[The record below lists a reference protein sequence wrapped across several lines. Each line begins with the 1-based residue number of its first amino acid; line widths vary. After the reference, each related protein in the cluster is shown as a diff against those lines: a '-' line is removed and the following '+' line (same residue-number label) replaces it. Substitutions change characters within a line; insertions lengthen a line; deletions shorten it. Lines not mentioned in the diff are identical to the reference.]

1 MYLIINV
8 QLYIMDYYPHM
19 AERKNEVTN
28 ENEIWELAKAN
39 LKEMLGFSEIS
50 MNLWFGSMILKVLTE
65 DTAYFQIENDFK
77 QNIINT
83 RYLDDIKKVM
93 AEILGF
99 EVRIVPISIEHDT
112 FESRLAEVITKENEE
127 KEPYEKKP
135 ASPEGAPE
143 TSSFVSKEIMGSG
156 EGLSA
161 NVTISRNS
169 PNFLP
174 EYTFD
179 NFVVGNSN
187 KTAYTAARTVANDPA
202 GSGLNPL
209 FLYGDPGLGKT
220 HLLYAV
226 TKELTAHFP
235 EFNII
240 FVKGEDFMNELI
252 EALANKTPVAF
263 REKYRNADML
273 IVDDIQII
281 SGKASVQEE
290 FFHTFDKLYESG
302 KQIVLSSD
310 RPPKD
315 MTQLEERLRSR
326 FESGFITDIQ
336 APDLEL
342 RVAILKRK
350 AQSLG
355 IDVPNDVLM
364 YLGENI
370 KENVRQIEGALKK
383 MRALAYIQGEEISM
397 LHAKTAVKDV
407 LTNMAQAVTPAKIL
421 TYVSQKYGIPEE
433 DIKSRKQ
440 TKDIKNA
447 RHMAV
452 YLTRKLLD
460 MPLASVGKL
469 FNRDHTTIMS
479 SVENVEKQIKASP
492 AFENLTNEM
501 IREIKSGT

>member
-1 MYLIINV
+1 M
-8 QLYIMDYYPHM
+8 
-19 AERKNEVTN
+19 TN
-28 ENEIWELAKAN
+28 ENEIWELAKVN
-39 LKEMLGFSEIS
+39 LQNHLGFSDIS

-99 EVRIVPISIEHDT
+99 EVKIVPISIEKDT
-112 FESRLAEVITKENEE
+112 FESRLAEIITKANEE
-127 KEPYEKKP
+127 KEPYEKKTD
-135 ASPEGAPE
+135 EELITNGG
-143 TSSFVSKEIMGSG
+143 FVSKEIKGS
-156 EGLSA
+156 EELSG
-161 NVTISRNS
+161 NVIVSRNS
-169 PNFLP
+169 PGYLP

-187 KTAYTAARTVANDPA
+187 KTAYTAARTVAEDPA
-202 GSGLNPL
+202 GSALNPL

-220 HLLYAV
+220 HLLYAI
-226 TKELTAHFP
+226 TRELTSKHP
-235 EFNII
+235 DFNII
-240 FVKGEDFMNELI
+240 YVKGEDFMNELI
-252 EALANKTPVAF
+252 AALANKTPVAF

-273 IVDDIQII
+273 IVDDIQFIA
-281 SGKASVQEE
+281 GKASVQEE

-315 MTQLEERLRSR
+315 MHQLEERLRSR

-355 IDVPNDVLM
+355 INVPNDVLM

-370 KENVRQIEGALKK
+370 KDNVRQIEGALKK
-383 MRALAYIQGEEISM
+383 MRALAYIQGEDINMS
-397 LHAKTAVKDV
+397 HAKLAVNDV

-421 TYVSQKYGIPEE
+421 SYVSGKYGIPEE
-433 DIKSRKQ
+433 DIKSSKRS
-440 TKDIKNA
+440 KDIATA
-447 RHMAV
+447 RHITV
-452 YLTRKLLD
+452 YLIRKLVD
-460 MPLASVGKL
+460 MPLASIGKL
-469 FNRDHTTIMS
+469 LNRDHTTIMS
-479 SVENVEKQIKASP
+479 SVENIEKQIKASP
-492 AFENLTNEM
+492 AFENSINEI

>member
-1 MYLIINV
+1 MYNGL
-8 QLYIMDYYPHM
+8 LSPY
-19 AERKNEVTN
+19 ERKNDVTN
-28 ENEIWELAKAN
+28 ENEIWEMAKEN
-39 LKEMLGFSEIS
+39 LKKMLGFSDIS
-50 MNLWFGSMILKVLTE
+50 MNLWFGSMVLKVLTE

-99 EVRIVPISIEHDT
+99 EVRIVPISIEKDS
-112 FESRLAEVITKENEE
+112 FESRLAEIITHENEE
-127 KEPYEKKP
+127 KEPYEKKSAVP
-135 ASPEGAPE
+135 PVVKDDNSYLTREIIGNEEG
-143 TSSFVSKEIMGSG
+143 TGK
-156 EGLSA
+156 
-161 NVTISRNS
+161 VTISRNS

-187 KTAYTAARTVANDPA
+187 KTAYTTARTVAKDPA

-220 HLLYAV
+220 HLLYAI
-226 TKELTAHFP
+226 TRELTSVHP
-235 EFNII
+235 DFNII

-273 IVDDIQII
+273 IVDDIQFIA
-281 SGKASVQEE
+281 GKASVQEE

-315 MTQLEERLRSR
+315 MNQLEERLRSR

-350 AQSLG
+350 AASLG
-355 IDVPNDVLM
+355 MNVPNDVLM

-370 KENVRQIEGALKK
+370 KDNVRQIEGALKK
-383 MRALAYIQGEEISM
+383 MRALSYIQGEEINMSQ
-397 LHAKTAVKDV
+397 AKTAVNDV
-407 LTNMAQAVTPAKIL
+407 LTNMANAVTPAKIL
-421 TYVSQKYGIPEE
+421 KYVSQKYGIPEE
-433 DIKSRKQ
+433 DIKSSKRS
-440 TKDIKNA
+440 KDIANA
-447 RHMAV
+447 RHISIH
-452 YLTRKLLD
+452 LIRRLLD
-460 MPLASVGKL
+460 MPLASIGKF

-479 SVENVEKQIKASP
+479 SLDVIDKQLKASP
-492 AFENLTNEM
+492 AFENTIGEM
-501 IREIKSGT
+501 VREIKSGT

>member
-1 MYLIINV
+1 MYNGILSA
-8 QLYIMDYYPHM
+8 Y
-19 AERKNEVTN
+19 ERMKDVTN
-28 ENEIWELAKAN
+28 ENEIWEMAKGN
-39 LKEMLGFSEIS
+39 LQKQLGFSDIS
-50 MNLWFGSMILKVLTE
+50 MDLWFGSMILKVLTE

-99 EVRIVPISIEHDT
+99 EVRIVPISIEKDS
-112 FESRLAEVITKENEE
+112 FESRLAEVITKENNE
-127 KEPYEKKP
+127 KEPYEKKTII
-135 ASPEGAPE
+135 EN
-143 TSSFVSKEIMGSG
+143 TSSDVSFVSKEIKSSE
-156 EGLSA
+156 EGLSG
-161 NVTISRNS
+161 NVIISRNS
-169 PNFLP
+169 PGFLP

-187 KTAYTAARTVANDPA
+187 KTAYTTARTVAEDPA

-209 FLYGDPGLGKT
+209 FLHGDPGLGKT
-220 HLLYAV
+220 HLLYAI
-226 TKELTAHFP
+226 TRELTSRHP
-235 EFNII
+235 DFNII

-273 IVDDIQII
+273 IVDDIQFIA
-281 SGKASVQEE
+281 GKASVQEE

-315 MTQLEERLRSR
+315 MHQLEERLRSR

-355 IDVPNDVLM
+355 INVPNDVLM

-370 KENVRQIEGALKK
+370 KDNVRQIEGALKK
-383 MRALAYIQGEEISM
+383 MRALAYIQGEDIGMS
-397 LHAKTAVKDV
+397 HAKTAVNDV
-407 LTNMAQAVTPAKIL
+407 LTNMAKAVTPTKIL
-421 TYVSQKYGIPEE
+421 SFVSQKYGVPEE
-433 DIKSRKQ
+433 DIKSSKRS
-440 TKDIKNA
+440 KDIAMA
-447 RHMAV
+447 RHITV
-452 YLTRKLLD
+452 YLIRKLVD
-460 MPLASVGKL
+460 MPLASIGKL
-469 FNRDHTTIMS
+469 LNRDHTTIMS
-479 SVENVEKQIKASP
+479 SVENIEKQIKTSP
-492 AFENLTNEM
+492 AFENTINEI

>member
-1 MYLIINV
+1 MYNGL
-8 QLYIMDYYPHM
+8 LSPY
-19 AERKNEVTN
+19 ERKNDVTN
-28 ENEIWELAKAN
+28 ENEIWEMAKVN
-39 LKEMLGFSEIS
+39 LKELLGFSDIS

-99 EVRIVPISIEHDT
+99 EVRIVPISVEKDS
-112 FESRLAEVITKENEE
+112 FEARLAEVITKENEE
-127 KEPYEKKP
+127 KEPYEKK
-135 ASPEGAPE
+135 ALSDAAP
-143 TSSFVSKEIMGSG
+143 TQDNSFVSKEIKGEN

-161 NVTISRNS
+161 NVIISRNS
-169 PNFLP
+169 PGFLP

-187 KTAYTAARTVANDPA
+187 KTAYTAARTVAKDPA
-202 GSGLNPL
+202 DAGLNPL
-209 FLYGDPGLGKT
+209 FLHGDPGLGKT
-220 HLLYAV
+220 HLLYAI
-226 TKELTAHFP
+226 TRELTSRRP
-235 EFNII
+235 ESNII

-252 EALANKTPVAF
+252 ESLANKTPVAF

-273 IVDDIQII
+273 IVDDIQFIA
-281 SGKASVQEE
+281 GKASVQEE

-315 MTQLEERLRSR
+315 MHQLEERLRSR
-326 FESGFITDIQ
+326 FESGFTTDIQ

-355 IDVPNDVLM
+355 INVPNDVLM

-383 MRALAYIQGEEISM
+383 MRALAYIQGEDISM
-397 LHAKTAVKDV
+397 EHAKVAVKDV

-421 TYVSQKYGIPEE
+421 TYVSQKHGIPEE

-447 RHMAV
+447 RHIAV

-479 SVENVEKQIKASP
+479 SIENVEKQIKASP
-492 AFENLTNEM
+492 AFDNAVNEM

>member
-1 MYLIINV
+1 
-8 QLYIMDYYPHM
+8 MDYYPH
-19 AERKNEVTN
+19 ERKKDVTN
-28 ENEIWELAKAN
+28 ENEIWELAKEN
-39 LKEMLGFSEIS
+39 LQKQLGFSPVS

-83 RYLDDIKKVM
+83 RYIDDIKKVM

-99 EVRIVPISIEHDT
+99 EVRIVPVSIEKGS

-127 KEPYEKKP
+127 KEPYEKKNEEP
-135 ASPEGAPE
+135 DSNSAN
-143 TSSFVSKEIMGSG
+143 FVSKEIMGKE

-161 NVTISRNS
+161 NVIVSRNS

-187 KTAYTAARTVANDPA
+187 KTAYTTARTVATDPA

-220 HLLYAV
+220 HLLYAI
-226 TKELTAHFP
+226 TKELTAAHP
-235 EFNII
+235 DFNII

-273 IVDDIQII
+273 IVDDIQFIA
-281 SGKASVQEE
+281 GKASVQEE

-315 MTQLEERLRSR
+315 MHQLEERLRSR

-355 IDVPNDVLM
+355 IEVPNDVLM

-383 MRALAYIQGEEISM
+383 MRALAYIQGEDINMS
-397 LHAKTAVKDV
+397 HAKTAVNDV
-407 LTNMAQAVTPAKIL
+407 LTNMAQAVTPAKIMSF
-421 TYVSQKYGIPEE
+421 VSSKYGVPEE
-433 DIKSRKQ
+433 DIKSSKRS
-440 TKDIKNA
+440 KDIATA
-447 RHMAV
+447 RHITV
-452 YLTRKLLD
+452 YLIRKLVD
-460 MPLASVGKL
+460 MPLASIGKL
-469 FNRDHTTIMS
+469 LNRDHTTIMS
-479 SVENVEKQIKASP
+479 SVENIEKQLKASP
-492 AFENLTNEM
+492 AFENSINEM

>member
-1 MYLIINV
+1 
-8 QLYIMDYYPHM
+8 MDD
-19 AERKNEVTN
+19 VTN
-28 ENEIWELAKAN
+28 ENEIWELAKVN
-39 LKEMLGFSEIS
+39 LQKLLGFSDIS

-65 DTAYFQIENDFK
+65 DTAYFEIENDFK

-99 EVRIVPISIEHDT
+99 EVRIVPISVEKDS
-112 FESRLAEVITKENEE
+112 FESRLAEVITKENNE
-127 KEPYEKKP
+127 KEPYEKKT
-135 ASPEGAPE
+135 SPETPDGK
-143 TSSFVSKEIMGSG
+143 SFVSKEIKAE
-156 EGLSA
+156 EGLSG
-161 NVTISRNS
+161 NVIISRNS
-169 PNFLP
+169 PGFLP

-187 KTAYTAARTVANDPA
+187 KTAYTAARTVAEDPA

-209 FLYGDPGLGKT
+209 FLHGDPGLGKT
-220 HLLYAV
+220 HLLYAI
-226 TKELTAHFP
+226 TKQLTSKYP
-235 EFNII
+235 DFNII

-273 IVDDIQII
+273 IVDDIQFIA
-281 SGKASVQEE
+281 GKASVQEE

-315 MTQLEERLRSR
+315 MHQLEERLRSR
-326 FESGFITDIQ
+326 FESGFICDIQ

-350 AQSLG
+350 ASSLG

-370 KENVRQIEGALKK
+370 KDNVRQIEGALKK
-383 MRALAYIQGEEISM
+383 MRALAYIQGEDINMS
-397 LHAKTAVKDV
+397 HAKTAVNDV
-407 LTNMAQAVTPAKIL
+407 LTNMAKAVTPAKIIA
-421 TYVSQKYGIPEE
+421 YVSQKYNVPEE
-433 DIKSRKQ
+433 DIKSSKRS
-440 TKDIKNA
+440 KDIANA
-447 RHMAV
+447 RHITV
-452 YLTRKLLD
+452 YLIRKLVD
-460 MPLASVGKL
+460 MPLASIGKL
-469 FNRDHTTIMS
+469 LNRDHTTIMS
-479 SVENVEKQIKASP
+479 SVENVEKQIKSSP
-492 AFENLTNEM
+492 AFENTINE
-501 IREIKSGT
+501 IVREIKAGT

>member
-1 MYLIINV
+1 
-8 QLYIMDYYPHM
+8 MDYYPPD
-19 AERKNEVTN
+19 ERKNDVTN
-28 ENEIWELAKAN
+28 ENEIWEMAKVN
-39 LKEMLGFSEIS
+39 LQKQLGFSEIS
-50 MNLWFGSMILKVLTE
+50 MNLWFGSMVLKVLTE

-99 EVRIVPISIEHDT
+99 EVKIVPISIEKDS
-112 FESRLAEVITKENEE
+112 FEAKLAEVITKENEQ
-127 KEPYEKKP
+127 KEPYEKK
-135 ASPEGAPE
+135 APE
-143 TSSFVSKEIMGSG
+143 TPAVSDKSYLTREIISNE
-156 EGLSA
+156 EGTGT
-161 NVTISRNS
+161 VTISRTS

-187 KTAYTAARTVANDPA
+187 KTAYTSARTVAEDPA
-202 GSGLNPL
+202 GPEFNPL
-209 FLYGDPGLGKT
+209 FLHGDPGLGKT
-220 HLLYAV
+220 HLLYAI
-226 TKELTAHFP
+226 TRELTAKHP
-235 EFNII
+235 DFNII

-273 IVDDIQII
+273 IVDDIQFIA
-281 SGKASVQEE
+281 GKASVQEE

-315 MTQLEERLRSR
+315 MHQLEERLRSR
-326 FESGFITDIQ
+326 FESGFISDIQ

-350 AQSLG
+350 AQNLG
-355 IDVPNDVLM
+355 INVPNDVLM

-370 KENVRQIEGALKK
+370 KDNVRQIEGALKK
-383 MRALAYIQGEEISM
+383 MRALAYIQGEEINMS
-397 LHAKTAVKDV
+397 HAKTAVNDV
-407 LTNMAQAVTPAKIL
+407 LTNMANAVTPAKIMSF
-421 TYVSQKYGIPEE
+421 VSSKYGIPEE
-433 DIKSRKQ
+433 DIRSSKRS
-440 TKDIKNA
+440 KDIANA
-447 RHMAV
+447 RHITV
-452 YLTRKLLD
+452 YLIRKLVD
-460 MPLASVGKL
+460 MPLASIGKL
-469 FNRDHTTIMS
+469 LNRDHTTIMS
-479 SVENVEKQIKASP
+479 SVENVEKQLKVSP
-492 AFENLTNEM
+492 AFENTINEM

>member
-1 MYLIINV
+1 M
-8 QLYIMDYYPHM
+8 
-19 AERKNEVTN
+19 TN
-28 ENEIWELAKAN
+28 ENEIWELAKVN
-39 LKEMLGFSEIS
+39 LQNHLGFSDIS

-99 EVRIVPISIEHDT
+99 EVKIVPISIEKDT
-112 FESRLAEVITKENEE
+112 FESRLAEIITKANEE
-127 KEPYEKKP
+127 KEPYEKKTD
-135 ASPEGAPE
+135 EELITNGG
-143 TSSFVSKEIMGSG
+143 FVSKEIKGS
-156 EGLSA
+156 EELSG
-161 NVTISRNS
+161 NVIVSRNS
-169 PNFLP
+169 PGYLP

-187 KTAYTAARTVANDPA
+187 KTAYTAARTVAEDPA
-202 GSGLNPL
+202 GSALNPL

-220 HLLYAV
+220 HLLYAI
-226 TKELTAHFP
+226 TRELTSKHP
-235 EFNII
+235 DFNII
-240 FVKGEDFMNELI
+240 YVKGEDFMNELI
-252 EALANKTPVAF
+252 AALANKTPVAF

-273 IVDDIQII
+273 IVDDIQFIA
-281 SGKASVQEE
+281 GKASVQEE

-315 MTQLEERLRSR
+315 MHQLEERLRSR

-355 IDVPNDVLM
+355 INVPNDVLM

-370 KENVRQIEGALKK
+370 KDNVRQIEGALKK
-383 MRALAYIQGEEISM
+383 MRALAYIQGEDINMS
-397 LHAKTAVKDV
+397 HAKLAVNDV

-421 TYVSQKYGIPEE
+421 SYVSGKYGIPEE
-433 DIKSRKQ
+433 DIKSSKRS
-440 TKDIKNA
+440 KDIATA
-447 RHMAV
+447 RHITV
-452 YLTRKLLD
+452 YLIRKLVD
-460 MPLASVGKL
+460 MPLASIGKL
-469 FNRDHTTIMS
+469 LNRDHTTIMS
-479 SVENVEKQIKASP
+479 SVENIEKQIKASP
-492 AFENLTNEM
+492 AFENSINEM

>member
-1 MYLIINV
+1 
-8 QLYIMDYYPHM
+8 M
-19 AERKNEVTN
+19 ARV
-28 ENEIWELAKAN
+28 N
-39 LKEMLGFSEIS
+39 LQKHLGFSDIS
-50 MNLWFGSMILKVLTE
+50 MNLWFSSMVLKVLTE

-99 EVRIVPISIEHDT
+99 EVKIVPISIEKDS
-112 FESRLAEVITKENEE
+112 FESRLAEIITKANEE
-127 KEPYEKKP
+127 KEPYEKKDDVP
-135 ASPEGAPE
+135 ASATSFISQEIKGAE
-143 TSSFVSKEIMGSG
+143 ELG
-156 EGLSA
+156 A
-161 NVTISRNS
+161 NVIISRNS
-169 PNFLP
+169 PGFLP

-187 KTAYTAARTVANDPA
+187 KTAYTAARTVAEDPA
-202 GSGLNPL
+202 GSALNPL

-220 HLLYAV
+220 HLLYAI
-226 TKELTAHFP
+226 TKELTSKYP

-240 FVKGEDFMNELI
+240 YVKGEDFMNELI
-252 EALANKTPVAF
+252 AALANKTPVAF

-273 IVDDIQII
+273 IVDDIQFIA
-281 SGKASVQEE
+281 GKASVQEE

-315 MTQLEERLRSR
+315 MHQLEERLRSR
-326 FESGFITDIQ
+326 FESGFISDIQ

-350 AQSLG
+350 ASALG
-355 IDVPNDVLM
+355 INVPNDVLM

-370 KENVRQIEGALKK
+370 KDNVRQIEGALKK
-383 MRALAYIQGEEISM
+383 MRALAYIQGEDINMS
-397 LHAKTAVKDV
+397 HAKLAVNDV

-421 TYVSQKYGIPEE
+421 GYISQKYGVPEE
-433 DIKSRKQ
+433 DIKSSKRS
-440 TKDIKNA
+440 KDIATA
-447 RHMAV
+447 RHITA
-452 YLTRKLLD
+452 YLIRKLVD
-460 MPLASVGKL
+460 IPLQSVGKFL
-469 FNRDHTTIMS
+469 NRDHTTIMS
-479 SVENVEKQIKASP
+479 SVENIEKQIKASP
-492 AFENLTNEM
+492 AFENSINEM

>member
-1 MYLIINV
+1 M
-8 QLYIMDYYPHM
+8 
-19 AERKNEVTN
+19 TN
-28 ENEIWELAKAN
+28 ENEIWELAKVN
-39 LKEMLGFSEIS
+39 LQNHLGFSDIS

-99 EVRIVPISIEHDT
+99 EVKIVPISIEKDT
-112 FESRLAEVITKENEE
+112 FESRLAEIITKANGE
-127 KEPYEKKP
+127 KEPYEKKTD
-135 ASPEGAPE
+135 EELITNGG
-143 TSSFVSKEIMGSG
+143 FVSKEIKGS
-156 EGLSA
+156 EELSG
-161 NVTISRNS
+161 NVIVSRNS
-169 PNFLP
+169 PGYLP

-187 KTAYTAARTVANDPA
+187 KTAYTAARTVAEDPA
-202 GSGLNPL
+202 GSALNPL

-220 HLLYAV
+220 HLLYAI
-226 TKELTAHFP
+226 TRELTSKHP
-235 EFNII
+235 DFNII
-240 FVKGEDFMNELI
+240 YVKGEDFMNELI
-252 EALANKTPVAF
+252 AALANKTPVAF

-273 IVDDIQII
+273 IVDDIQFIA
-281 SGKASVQEE
+281 GKASVQEE

-315 MTQLEERLRSR
+315 MHQLEERLRSR

-355 IDVPNDVLM
+355 INVPNDVLM

-370 KENVRQIEGALKK
+370 KDNVRQIEGALKK
-383 MRALAYIQGEEISM
+383 MRALAYIQGEDINMS
-397 LHAKTAVKDV
+397 HAKLAVNDV

-421 TYVSQKYGIPEE
+421 SYVSGKYGIPEE
-433 DIKSRKQ
+433 DIKSSKRS
-440 TKDIKNA
+440 KDIATA
-447 RHMAV
+447 RHIAV
-452 YLTRKLLD
+452 YLIRKLVD
-460 MPLASVGKL
+460 MPLASIGKL
-469 FNRDHTTIMS
+469 LNRDHTTIMS
-479 SVENVEKQIKASP
+479 SVENIEKQIKASP
-492 AFENLTNEM
+492 AFENSINEM

>member
-1 MYLIINV
+1 MYNGILSA
-8 QLYIMDYYPHM
+8 Y
-19 AERKNEVTN
+19 ERMNDVTN
-28 ENEIWELAKAN
+28 ENEIWELAKES
-39 LKEMLGFSEIS
+39 LKKHLGFSDIS

-83 RYLDDIKKVM
+83 RYVEDIKKVM

-99 EVRIVPISIEHDT
+99 EVKIVPISVEKDS
-112 FESRLAEVITKENEE
+112 FESRLAEVITRENNE
-127 KEPYEKKP
+127 KEPYEKKQ
-135 ASPEGAPE
+135 GE
-143 TSSFVSKEIMGSG
+143 TYAEANFVSKEIKSAE
-156 EGLSA
+156 EGLSG
-161 NVTISRNS
+161 NVIISRNS
-169 PNFLP
+169 PGYLP

-187 KTAYTAARTVANDPA
+187 KTAYTAARTVAMDPA
-202 GSGLNPL
+202 GAGLNPL
-209 FLYGDPGLGKT
+209 FLHGDPGLGKT
-220 HLLYAV
+220 HLLYAI
-226 TKELTAHFP
+226 TRELTNRHP
-235 EFNII
+235 NFNII

-273 IVDDIQII
+273 IVDDIQFIA
-281 SGKASVQEE
+281 GKASVQEE
-290 FFHTFDKLYESG
+290 FFHTFDKLYETG

-315 MTQLEERLRSR
+315 MHQLEERLRSR
-326 FESGFITDIQ
+326 FESGFISDIQ

-355 IDVPNDVLM
+355 ISVPNDVLM

-370 KENVRQIEGALKK
+370 KDNVRQIEGALKK
-383 MRALAYIQGEEISM
+383 MRALAYIQGEDIGM
-397 LHAKTAVKDV
+397 AHAKTAVNDV

-421 TYVSQKYGIPEE
+421 AYVSQKYGVPEE
-433 DIKSRKQ
+433 DIKSSKRS
-440 TKDIKNA
+440 KDIATA
-447 RHMAV
+447 RHISA
-452 YLTRKLLD
+452 YLIRKLVD
-460 MPLASVGKL
+460 MPLASIGKI

-479 SVENVEKQIKASP
+479 SVENVEKQLQSSP
-492 AFENLTNEM
+492 AFENTINEI

>member
-1 MYLIINV
+1 M
-8 QLYIMDYYPHM
+8 MDYYPQN
-19 AERKNEVTN
+19 ERKNDVTN
-28 ENEIWELAKAN
+28 ENEIWELAKVN
-39 LKEMLGFSEIS
+39 LQKQLGFSDIS

-83 RYLDDIKKVM
+83 RYLDDIKAVI

-99 EVRIVPISIEHDT
+99 EVRIVPISIEKDT
-112 FESRLAEVITKENEE
+112 FESRLAEVITKENND
-127 KEPYEKKP
+127 KEPYEKKESSDK
-135 ASPEGAPE
+135 ASD
-143 TSSFVSKEIMGSG
+143 SFVSKEIKGEN
-156 EGLSA
+156 EGLSG
-161 NVTISRNS
+161 NVIVSRNS
-169 PNFLP
+169 PGFLP

-187 KTAYTAARTVANDPA
+187 KTAYTMARTVAEDPA

-209 FLYGDPGLGKT
+209 YLYGDPGLGKT
-220 HLLYAV
+220 HLLYAI
-226 TKELTAHFP
+226 TKELTARKP
-235 EFNII
+235 DANII

-273 IVDDIQII
+273 IVDDIQFIA
-281 SGKASVQEE
+281 GKASVQEE

-315 MTQLEERLRSR
+315 MQQLEERLRSR
-326 FESGFITDIQ
+326 FESGFLTDIQ

-350 AQSLG
+350 AASLG
-355 IDVPNDVLM
+355 INVPNDVLM

-383 MRALAYIQGEEISM
+383 MRALAYIQGEEINM
-397 LHAKTAVKDV
+397 GHAKTAVNDV

-421 TYVSQKYGIPEE
+421 TFVSQKFGIPEE

-447 RHMAV
+447 RHIAV
-452 YLTRKLLD
+452 YLTRRLLD

-479 SVENVEKQIKASP
+479 SIDNIEKQLKTSP
-492 AFENLTNEM
+492 AFENSINEI

>member
-1 MYLIINV
+1 ME
-8 QLYIMDYYPHM
+8 YYQH
-19 AERKNEVTN
+19 ERKNDVTN
-28 ENEIWELAKAN
+28 ENEIWELAKIN
-39 LKEMLGFSEIS
+39 LQKQLGFSDIS
-50 MNLWFGSMILKVLTE
+50 MNLWFGSMILKVLNE

-99 EVRIVPISIEHDT
+99 EVRIVPISVEKDS
-112 FESRLAEVITKENEE
+112 FESRLTEIITKENEE
-127 KEPYEKKP
+127 KEPYEKK
-135 ASPEGAPE
+135 APVQDE
-143 TSSFVSKEIMGSG
+143 SFVSKEILGAD
-156 EGLSA
+156 EGLSS

-169 PNFLP
+169 PGFLP

-187 KTAYTAARTVANDPA
+187 KPAYTAARTVAKEPGDPMF
-202 GSGLNPL
+202 NPL
-209 FLYGDPGLGKT
+209 FLHGNPGLGKT
-220 HLLYAV
+220 HLLYAI
-226 TKELTAHFP
+226 TKELTSRSPDA
-235 EFNII
+235 NII

-281 SGKASVQEE
+281 AGKASVQEE

-315 MTQLEERLRSR
+315 MHQLEERLRSR
-326 FESGFITDIQ
+326 FESGGIIDIQ

-350 AQSLG
+350 AAALG
-355 IDVPNDVLM
+355 INVPNDVLM

-383 MRALAYIQGEEISM
+383 MRALAYIQGEEINMS
-397 LHAKTAVKDV
+397 HAKTAVNDV

-421 TYVSQKYGIPEE
+421 AYVSQRYSIPEE
-433 DIKSRKQ
+433 DIKSSKRS
-440 TKDIKNA
+440 KDIANA
-447 RHMAV
+447 RHISV
-452 YLTRKLLD
+452 YLIRKLLD

-469 FNRDHTTIMS
+469 LNRDHTTIMKS
-479 SVENVEKQIKASP
+479 IENVENNIKTSP
-492 AFENLTNEM
+492 AFENTINEI

>member
-1 MYLIINV
+1 ME
-8 QLYIMDYYPHM
+8 YYPH
-19 AERKNEVTN
+19 ERKTDVTN
-28 ENEIWELAKAN
+28 EKEIWEVAKVN
-39 LKEMLGFSEIS
+39 LQKQLGFSDIS
-50 MNLWFGSMILKVLTE
+50 MDLWFASMELKVLTG

-83 RYLDDIKKVM
+83 RYLEDISKAM
-93 AEILGF
+93 AEIMGF
-99 EVRIVPISIEHDT
+99 EVKIVPISVEKDS
-112 FESRLAEVITKENEE
+112 FESRLAEYITKENEK
-127 KEPYEKKP
+127 KEPYEKKTDNLIIEKTDN
-135 ASPEGAPE
+135 SFLTREIIGNNEG
-143 TSSFVSKEIMGSG
+143 TGT
-156 EGLSA
+156 
-161 NVTISRNS
+161 VTISRTS

-187 KTAYTAARTVANDPA
+187 KAAYTTSRTVAQDPA
-202 GSGLNPL
+202 GPGLNPL

-220 HLLYAV
+220 HLLYAI
-226 TKELTAHFP
+226 TREITARHP
-235 EFNII
+235 DFNII

-273 IVDDIQII
+273 IVDDIQFIA
-281 SGKASVQEE
+281 GKASVQEE
-290 FFHTFDKLYESG
+290 FFHTFDKLFESG

-315 MTQLEERLRSR
+315 MHQLEERLKSR

-350 AQSLG
+350 AATIG
-355 IDVPNDVLM
+355 INVPNDVLM

-370 KENVRQIEGALKK
+370 KDNVRQIEGALKK
-383 MRALAYIQGEEISM
+383 MRALSMIQGEDINMS
-397 LHAKTAVKDV
+397 HAKKAVTDV
-407 LTNMAQAVTPAKIL
+407 LTNAAQAITPAKIL
-421 TYVSQKYGIPEE
+421 AYISRKYGIPEE
-433 DIKSRKQ
+433 DIRSRKQ

-447 RHMAV
+447 RHITA
-452 YLTRKLLD
+452 YLIRKLLD
-460 MPLASVGKL
+460 MPLASTGKF

-479 SVENVEKQIKASP
+479 SVEFVENQRKASP
-492 AFENLTNEM
+492 EFDNMVNEI

>member
-1 MYLIINV
+1 M
-8 QLYIMDYYPHM
+8 
-19 AERKNEVTN
+19 TN
-28 ENEIWELAKAN
+28 ENEIWEMAKGN
-39 LKEMLGFSEIS
+39 LKERLGFSDIS

-65 DTAYFQIENDFK
+65 NTAYFQIENDFK

-83 RYLDDIKKVM
+83 RYLDDIKAVM

-99 EVRIVPISIEHDT
+99 EVRIVPVSVEKDS
-112 FESRLAEVITKENEE
+112 FESRLAEIIAKENEE
-127 KEPYEKKP
+127 KEPYEKK
-135 ASPEGAPE
+135 APVQE
-143 TSSFVSKEIMGSG
+143 DSFVEKEILGSD
-156 EGLSA
+156 EGLSS

-187 KTAYTAARTVANDPA
+187 KTAYTTARTVARDPA

-220 HLLYAV
+220 HLMYAI
-226 TKELTAHFP
+226 TKELTSLYP
-235 EFNII
+235 GFNII

-281 SGKASVQEE
+281 AGKASVQEE

-315 MTQLEERLRSR
+315 MHQLEERLRSR

-350 AQSLG
+350 ASALG
-355 IDVPNDVLM
+355 INVPNDVLM

-383 MRALAYIQGEEISM
+383 MRALAYIQGEEINMS
-397 LHAKTAVKDV
+397 HAKVAVSDV
-407 LTNMAQAVTPAKIL
+407 LTNMAQAVTPAKI
-421 TYVSQKYGIPEE
+421 TGYVSQKYGIPEE
-433 DIKSRKQ
+433 DIKSSKRS
-440 TKDIKNA
+440 KDIATA
-447 RHMAV
+447 RHIAV
-452 YLTRKLLD
+452 YLIRKLVD
-460 MPLASVGKL
+460 MPLASIGKL
-469 FNRDHTTIMS
+469 LNRDHTTIMS
-479 SVENVEKQIKASP
+479 SVENVEKQIKASV
-492 AFENLTNEM
+492 AFENTINEM

>member
-1 MYLIINV
+1 ME
-8 QLYIMDYYPHM
+8 YYPH
-19 AERKNEVTN
+19 ERKNDVTN
-28 ENEIWELAKAN
+28 ENEIWELARVN
-39 LKEMLGFSEIS
+39 LQKQLGFSDIS
-50 MNLWFGSMILKVLTE
+50 MNLWFGSMVLKVLTE
-65 DTAYFQIENDFK
+65 NTAYFQIENDFK

-99 EVRIVPISIEHDT
+99 EVRIVPVSVEKDS
-112 FESRLAEVITKENEE
+112 FESRLAEIITKENNE
-127 KEPYEKKP
+127 KEPYER
-135 ASPEGAPE
+135 E
-143 TSSFVSKEIMGSG
+143 TTAEDGSEKSFLAKEIKPSEESLSG
-156 EGLSA
+156 K
-161 NVTISRNS
+161 VTISRNS

-187 KTAYTAARTVANDPA
+187 KTAYTTARTVAEDPA

-209 FLYGDPGLGKT
+209 FLHGDPGLGKT
-220 HLLYAV
+220 HLLYAI
-226 TKELTAHFP
+226 TRELTSRHP
-235 EFNII
+235 DFNII

-273 IVDDIQII
+273 IVDDIQFIA
-281 SGKASVQEE
+281 GKASVQEE

-315 MTQLEERLRSR
+315 MHQLEERLRSR

-383 MRALAYIQGEEISM
+383 MRALAYIQGEEINMS
-397 LHAKTAVKDV
+397 HAKTAVNDV
-407 LTNMAQAVTPAKIL
+407 LTNMAQAVTPAKIIGF
-421 TYVSQKYGIPEE
+421 VSQKYGVPEE
-433 DIKSRKQ
+433 DIKSSKRS
-440 TKDIKNA
+440 KDIANA
-447 RHMAV
+447 RHMAA
-452 YLTRKLLD
+452 YLVRKLVD

-479 SVENVEKQIKASP
+479 SVENIEKQMKASP
-492 AFENLTNEM
+492 AFENTVNEL

>member
-1 MYLIINV
+1 ME
-8 QLYIMDYYPHM
+8 YYPHN
-19 AERKNEVTN
+19 AERKNKVTN
-28 ENEIWELAKAN
+28 ENEIWELAKVN

-99 EVRIVPISIEHDT
+99 EVRIVPISVEKDT
-112 FESRLAEVITKENEE
+112 FESRLAEVITKENDE
-127 KEPYEKKP
+127 KEPYEKKTAREDEAP
-135 ASPEGAPE
+135 AGN
-143 TSSFVSKEIMGSG
+143 SFVSKEIMGAG

-174 EYTFD
+174 EYTFE

-226 TKELTAHFP
+226 TKELTSRFP

-370 KENVRQIEGALKK
+370 KDNVRQIEGALKK

-397 LHAKTAVKDV
+397 SHAKTAVKDV

-447 RHMAV
+447 RHIAV

-479 SVENVEKQIKASP
+479 SVENIEKQIKVSP
-492 AFENLTNEM
+492 AFENAVNEI